1 MSRLDVYMLAVL
13 GTIILIWGNPFIG
26 TILVGLAVFS
36 LIKWDHFQRLKQF
49 TKFMWTILKRQLNL
63 L

>member
-36 LIKWDHFQRLKQF
+36 LIK
-49 TKFMWTILKRQLNL
+49 
-63 L
+63 